1 MRQPA
6 DRAEEQTE
14 TAAEIKVSLPFQII
28 IPGNIRNLLCR
39 RRRRLLLMRL
49 QVKLPVALLF
59 TADRQAQQG
68 KAGHRPV
75 LKVLSLQ
82 YNLQGGD
89 ARGAP
94 QTAAAMVLII
104 VLINDILAHPRF
116 RNITCVSP

>member
-59 TADRQAQQG
+59 TTDRHNKARQDTDLFLKYLVCSIIYKAATRAVHRKQQ
-68 KAGHRPV
+68 R
-75 LKVLSLQ
+75 
-82 YNLQGGD
+82 
-89 ARGAP
+89 RW
-94 QTAAAMVLII
+94 
-104 VLINDILAHPRF
+104 
-116 RNITCVSP
+116 C